1 MVKSWEYAGELV
13 RKEQRYKRI
22 KSYHRSEYTKGSN
35 GEQKGKNG
43 VKGYTHTWFYFIFVP
58 SSMNAN
64 FII

>member
-43 VKGYTHTWFYFIFVP
+43 V
-58 SSMNAN
+58 
-64 FII
+64 